1 MKEEVLWVLWQYL
14 YFDTTQLLTT
24 EGQPLYLK
32 SNGHKHS
39 NSGPDFT
46 NASILLDGI
55 QWKGDVEI
63 HVRSSDW
70 YKHQHHSDP
79 AYESVILHVVYD
91 HDRVVY
97 RSDGTTIPTLELKS
111 YIPELFWQ
119 QYEKLIHSNTSIA
132 CASLSHELIPI
143 RWQQMK
149 DRTLIERLEQKS
161 KQWMPEF
168 PQHPDWKNIAFQLL
182 AKGFGTNLNEDVFLR
197 VAQNVDIHL
206 VAKLSYD
213 STKVEALM
221 MGMSGWLQDKQL
233 QDEYYLKLKKEF
245 EYLRHTYS
253 FHQSVNAHE
262 WKFLRTRPA
271 NFPTLRMAQLASVVR
286 QSNWFE
292 NIFQGDIALL
302 KQYLKSVVSNEYWK
316 CHTHFGKESHLNSL
330 QIGKDFIELI
340 IINSVVPF
348 MTLQAIYYKEDII
361 WDKIF
366 KILEQLPAEKNKYTR
381 LWTDIGIPVQN
392 AADSQ
397 SLLQLYKQYCSEKKC
412 LSCSIGI
419 QLLKR

>member
-1 MKEEVLWVLWQYL
+1 MKEDVLWVLWQYL
-14 YFDTTQLLTT
+14 YFDTTQLFTT

-46 NASILLDGI
+46 EASILLDGI
-55 QWKGDVEI
+55 HWKGDVEI
-63 HVRSSDW
+63 HVKSSDW
-70 YKHQHHSDP
+70 YKHKHDTDP
-79 AYESVILHVVYD
+79 AYESVILHVVYN

-97 RSDGTTIPTLELKS
+97 RTDGTQIPTLELKS
-111 YIPELFWQ
+111 YVPQSFWTK
-119 QYEKLIHSNTSIA
+119 YESIIHSNTSIA

-149 DRTLIERLEQKS
+149 DRVLIERLEQKS
-161 KQWMPEF
+161 KQWIPEF
-168 PQHPDWKNIAFQLL
+168 LQHPDWKNIAFQLL
-182 AKGFGTNLNEDVFLR
+182 AKGFGSNLNEDIFLS
-197 VAQNVDIHL
+197 VAQKIDVHL
-206 VAKLSYD
+206 LSKLSYEPV
-213 STKVEALM
+213 KVEALM

-253 FHQSVNAHE
+253 LEEGVDEHE

-271 NFPTLRMAQLASVVR
+271 NFPTLRMAQFISLIQQA
-286 QSNWFE
+286 NWFE
-292 NIFQGDIALL
+292 NIFQENIALL
-302 KQYLKSVVSNEYWK
+302 KQYFKTTVAHDYWK
-316 CHTHFGKESHLNSL
+316 YHTHFGRESHLNPL
-330 QIGKDFIELI
+330 QIGKDFVELI
-340 IINSVVPF
+340 IINSVIPF
-348 MTLQAIYYKEDII
+348 MTLQAMYYKEDVI

-381 LWTDIGIPVQN
+381 LWSDIGIPVQN